1 MKYVKMIGSF
11 VLIAVGILLLLLL
24 PGFIS
29 SMNSGDHGS
38 HPTTKLT
45 DKLPWKKK
53 KTTTHSQRY
62 AVSTSS
68 TYATKVGEQVL
79 KDGGN
84 AVDAAV
90 AVSYALALTEPYAS
104 GLGGGGGMI
113 IYDPKT
119 KEYHG
124 VDYRDSAPQS
134 AEQMVSPTA
143 VPTFVKGMDYLTRH
157 YGTQSMSKMMEP
169 TIKLAQD
176 GFQVSPVFSTY
187 IEVYQYL
194 LADNPDYQNQAGDL
208 LERGETMHPKK
219 MLATLKAVQKKG
231 TQAYYSG
238 KLADEIAAKTTL
250 AKSDLKGAR
259 VENAQ
264 PVVTKINGNE
274 YATLPAPFSGVT
286 MLQMLKLANESE
298 LPNPRTEPDAYL
310 KKYKHLKRLAYAD
323 RVKHMS
329 DPKFNQVDSQAMVT
343 DEYVAT
349 LRSNNVLRTP
359 AGQQED
365 DSNNTTHFSIVDK
378 DGMTVSATNTL
389 GNFYGSEIEAGGFY
403 LNAANKL
410 FSPSNEGLN
419 KYEAGKKPRNFT
431 APTIIQTSQNH
442 TIGIGT
448 PGGNMIPEFMFQTLT
463 DHLKY
468 KTDFKTAIE
477 RKRLYLTRENQ
488 FVFEDNDRRKDYL
501 PFNEVKE
508 VPFTMKRSDEYFGS
522 MQVVERNNKTGKTHA
537 YYDTRRNGAAKAD

>member
-29 SMNSGDHGS
+29 SMNSGSNDS
-38 HPTTKLT
+38 QPMTKLT

-104 GLGGGGGMI
+104 GPGGGGGMI

-119 KEYHG
+119 KQYHG
-124 VDYRDSAPQS
+124 VDYRDSAPRS
-134 AEQMVSPTA
+134 AEQMVSPTG
-143 VPTFVKGMDYLTRH
+143 VPTFIKGMDYLSQH
-157 YGTQSMSKMMEP
+157 YGTKSMSKMMEP

-176 GFQVSPVFSTY
+176 GFQISPVFSTY

-194 LADNPDYQNQAGDL
+194 LADNPDYQNQDGDL

-219 MLATLKAVQKKG
+219 MLATLKAVQKQG
-231 TQAYYSG
+231 PQAYYSG

-250 AKSDLKGAR
+250 EKSDLKGAR

-264 PVVTKINGNE
+264 PVVTKINQNE

-286 MLQMLKLANESE
+286 MLQMLKLANESD
-298 LPNPRTEPDAYL
+298 LPDPQTDPDAYL

-329 DPKFNQVDSQAMVT
+329 DPQFNPVDSKAMVT
-343 DEYVAT
+343 DEYVAA
-349 LRSNNVLRTP
+349 LRANNVLRTP

-365 DSNNTTHFSIVDK
+365 DSHNTTHFSIVDQN
-378 DGMTVSATNTL
+378 GMTVSATNTL

-403 LNAANKL
+403 LNAANRL
-410 FSPSNEGLN
+410 FSPSNVGMN

-431 APTIIQTSQNH
+431 SPTIIQTSQNH

-448 PGGNMIPEFMFQTLT
+448 PGGNMIPEFMFQTLM

-477 RKRLYLTRENQ
+477 RNRLYLTRENQ